1 VCYNDVALRRTPSIN
16 SQNNRIKIAAVKRL
30 EQLTFAL
37 VAMLLVALLVAAIKH
52 DMDLTAAGSFQA
64 APTR

>member
-1 VCYNDVALRRTPSIN
+1 MAQAKVGYA
-16 SQNNRIKIAAVKRL
+16 
-30 EQLTFAL
+30 
-37 VAMLLVALLVAAIKH
+37 AMLLVALLVAAIKH

>member
-1 VCYNDVALRRTPSIN
+1 M
-16 SQNNRIKIAAVKRL
+16 KRL

>member
-1 VCYNDVALRRTPSIN
+1 MSRVAKPSIN

-37 VAMLLVALLVAAIKH
+37 VAMLLVALLVAAIK
-52 DMDLTAAGSFQA
+52 Q
-64 APTR
+64 